1 VGCSKSGTG
10 ESPDPRGAIT
20 NDTKPVDIVIY
31 STSSDPVESFNYRYG
46 DPLRKKFP
54 NYNIKYIQSQKGTT
68 LPEMLASRTSFD
80 IFYHTI
86 GNFESWMLPNGLEYD
101 MSELVKKHGID
112 LNRVEPT
119 IIDAVKQAS
128 GGKLYGLPV
137 STSNMVMYYN
147 KALFDK
153 FGVAYPRDGMTWDE
167 IVDISKKM
175 TRNEDGIQYFGFT
188 QSLGHTQKLN
198 QLSVPAVDLKTESP
212 TINQDERWKRL
223 YKLFLSDMISEPG
236 YQTNMQQS
244 GKAPDLITFAKD
256 YRVAMFPYL
265 SSLYY
270 AWPEEMKA
278 FDWDMVSLPTFKD
291 LPNVGSQSYP
301 LYFGVTKLS
310 KQPDA
315 AMELIKY
322 MLSDE
327 YQLEL
332 AKKGIMPVLK
342 NQTIQESLG
351 SESPFKA
358 KNLKAIYLNKFAPIP
373 PKPLYDAQVLEVF
386 MNHGIQYQ
394 LGKVDLNTALR
405 NAEEE
410 AKKKIAEFKS
420 K

>member
-1 VGCSKSGTG
+1 
-10 ESPDPRGAIT
+10 
-20 NDTKPVDIVIY
+20 
-31 STSSDPVESFNYRYG
+31 
-46 DPLRKKFP
+46 
-54 NYNIKYIQSQKGTT
+54 
-68 LPEMLASRTSFD
+68 
-80 IFYHTI
+80 
-86 GNFESWMLPNGLEYD
+86 
-101 MSELVKKHGID
+101 
-112 LNRVEPT
+112 
-119 IIDAVKQAS
+119 
-128 GGKLYGLPV
+128 
-137 STSNMVMYYN
+137 MYYN

-153 FGVAYPRDGMTWDE
+153 FAVAYPRDGMTWDE

-175 TRNEDGIQYFGFT
+175 TRNENGVQYFGFT
-188 QSLGHTQKLN
+188 QSLGHTLKLN

-236 YQTNMQQS
+236 YQTNMQES
-244 GKAPDLITFAKD
+244 GKAPDLFTFAKD

-351 SESPFKA
+351 SESPFKG
-358 KNLKAIYLNKFAPIP
+358 KNFKAIYLNKFAPIP
-373 PKPLYDAQVLEVF
+373 PKALYDAQTLEVYT
-386 MNHGIQYQ
+386 NHGTQYQ
-394 LGKVDLNTALR
+394 LGKVDLNMALR